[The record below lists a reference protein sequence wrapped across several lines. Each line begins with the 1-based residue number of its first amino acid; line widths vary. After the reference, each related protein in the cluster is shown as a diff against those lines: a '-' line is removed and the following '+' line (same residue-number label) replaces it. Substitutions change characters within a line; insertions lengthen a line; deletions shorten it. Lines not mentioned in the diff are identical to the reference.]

1 MAVKRILAV
10 ENNELVLS
18 FLEAGL
24 VTAGYDVDTASN
36 GREALEKIDSRTYD
50 VIISDV
56 RMPELDGLGLC
67 RALGARGAD
76 ALRRV
81 VLLTEPESII
91 DHQAFLGESGVQA
104 LAKPVGLEHLRSV
117 VGRMAE
123 EELPAT
129 TRSEGQ
135 EAC

>member
-1 MAVKRILAV
+1 MPVRRILAV

-24 VTAGYDVDTASN
+24 LTAGYYVDTATN
-36 GREALEKIDSRTYD
+36 GREALEKIDRGAYD

-56 RMPELDGLGLC
+56 RMPELDGLALC
-67 RALGARGAD
+67 RALGERQSD

-81 VLLTEPESII
+81 VLLTGSGSIS
-91 DHQAFLGESGVQA
+91 DHEAFLNEVGVLA

-117 VGRMAE
+117 VGHMAGISQE
-123 EELPAT
+123 DAAA
-129 TRSEGQ
+129 SECG
-135 EAC
+135 